1 MAIKKRRDLREMCLF
16 YMEQYGI
23 TRQTVANIWFS
34 KGHIGAPAKSNVD
47 AILAKPGAKHARPNG
62 VKLTRN
68 MVRDV
73 LDYAE
78 GL

>member
-16 YMEQYGI
+16 YMEQHGI

-62 VKLTRN
+62 VQLTRN
-68 MVRDV
+68 MVNDLRDYG
-73 LDYAE
+73 DE
-78 GL
+78 